1 MDFSLPRP
9 FAPRS
14 KSSMCGTFAS
24 CNVRSHQW
32 IQQGAK
38 VPTKCID
45 LHIRNFRCHVTV
57 KLARSAWTVLSRVV
71 IQYAIIRCINEM
83 DSLNVHS
90 YSPLHLAYVWHT
102 LWTIIIETSQL
113 NVTQR
118 RVFLRLF
125 VCLYSSGAWQISS
138 YLLGLSV
145 ASEVSFD
152 CGRPTRLLF
161 SARLGLYVLLN
172 SATSCW

>member
-1 MDFSLPRP
+1 MFVCVCVKICDKSDAGHFWYCMILLYPLTSYKWIMDFSLPRP

-24 CNVRSHQW
+24 CNVRSRQW

-71 IQYAIIRCINEM
+71 IQYTIIRCINEM

-90 YSPLHLAYVWHT
+90 YSPLHLAYIWHT
-102 LWTIIIETSQL
+102 LWTIIIETS
-113 NVTQR
+113 
-118 RVFLRLF
+118 
-125 VCLYSSGAWQISS
+125 
-138 YLLGLSV
+138 
-145 ASEVSFD
+145 
-152 CGRPTRLLF
+152 
-161 SARLGLYVLLN
+161 
-172 SATSCW
+172 